1 MDLKKAVAFLCE
13 KLQVVETD
21 IFKIE
26 QIHSGFTN
34 FSFFCELKDHSKFQ
48 IRLSRKD
55 VILDRRNEQIILQL
69 VEPFFS
75 NPFVYFDVTT
85 GNAIKRWIEGT
96 QPKRATDLFL
106 CRLVESLKKV
116 HSVDW
121 KPFANELLIF
131 DPLVYFEK
139 TKLSAFYKR
148 LYLNL
153 TKKHIDIPKTLCHHD
168 ATFDNLVWTP
178 KKQVILIDFEWSCVD
193 NPYYEIANIIREEL
207 TIETANKLIDI
218 YGGLKRKLVFET
230 VIYVLLFAFQWTE
243 IMPQT
248 EAILNY
254 RKWVEKRLE
263 YFLKA
268 LFPSI
273 WKQAQK
279 NS

>member
-116 HSVDW
+116 HSVD
-121 KPFANELLIF
+121 
-131 DPLVYFEK
+131 
-139 TKLSAFYKR
+139 
-148 LYLNL
+148 
-153 TKKHIDIPKTLCHHD
+153 
-168 ATFDNLVWTP
+168 
-178 KKQVILIDFEWSCVD
+178 
-193 NPYYEIANIIREEL
+193 
-207 TIETANKLIDI
+207 
-218 YGGLKRKLVFET
+218 
-230 VIYVLLFAFQWTE
+230 
-243 IMPQT
+243 
-248 EAILNY
+248 
-254 RKWVEKRLE
+254 
-263 YFLKA
+263 
-268 LFPSI
+268 
-273 WKQAQK
+273 
-279 NS
+279 